1 MCLAFTE
8 NAINTDKCQEML
20 SQHYIIK
27 KWESPSFTL
36 GSILGNECTLFFT
49 PFFLVI
55 SIEWLY
61 KAQTNR

>member
-8 NAINTDKCQEML
+8 NAINTDKCQKML

-49 PFFLVI
+49 PFF
-55 SIEWLY
+55 W
-61 KAQTNR
+61 